1 MSLGFDVHITH
12 TQIWCWQVSHTHRR
26 KVCAMVWWLS
36 EDGGFDHVGTLE
48 KKSWWWSKEAHCGM
62 GTSTEQKPTVAED
75 CE

>member
-1 MSLGFDVHITH
+1 
-12 TQIWCWQVSHTHRR
+12 
-26 KVCAMVWWLS
+26 MVWWLS